1 MRENHFLTLNRALNG
16 AMLAAVLLTSS
27 NVFAAEIASPESVG
41 MSSAALN
48 SATARLQKHID
59 DGEIAGVVAAVA
71 RDGKLVYQ
79 VALGKLDRERDADMP
94 EDALFRIYSMSRE
107 ITSVAALRLFEEG
120 AFKFDDPV
128 SKYLPEF
135 SDQRVLLNSE
145 STDLEATRPRV
156 GEMTIGHLLT
166 HTSGLGSRSSAL
178 YRENNVRDRAQS
190 LDAMVSKAARVPLFQ
205 DPGTEFRYGIHATI
219 IGKLIEVWSG
229 QPFEE
234 YLQQNLLAPLGMTS
248 TLFWAEGNDADRLAQ
263 LYRPEAG
270 ELSPYAIETMPW
282 TQRPVLVEG
291 GVGLLSS
298 VPDYVRFAQ
307 MVLDRGKI
315 PGTEERILSESTA
328 ALMYE
333 NAVPEAAMPIGDS
346 RYWLGSGWSLGGFNV
361 VLDPSPLCPLVTVAI
376 GLVRRALAFLSILSK
391 ALSLLSWRRSRPRM
405 AEDSERTLV
414 TLSMRRLLKD
424 ASLAC
429 AFRMAAMLRIFTKR
443 EG

>member
-41 MSSAALN
+41 MSRAALN

-145 STDLEATRPRV
+145 STDLEATRPRM

-361 VLDPSPLCPLVTVAI
+361 VLDPSTYAYPVSKGTIWWDGSAGTRFFIDPIEGTVIVIMAQVSPSNGGGFRENFSHLVDAAI
-376 GLVRRALAFLSILSK
+376 IERR
-391 ALSLLSWRRSRPRM
+391 
-405 AEDSERTLV
+405 
-414 TLSMRRLLKD
+414 
-424 ASLAC
+424 
-429 AFRMAAMLRIFTKR
+429 
-443 EG
+443 

>member
-16 AMLAAVLLTSS
+16 AMLAAVLLTYSS
-27 NVFAAEIASPESVG
+27 VFAAEIASPESVG

-79 VALGKLDRERDADMP
+79 VALGKLDRERDADMR

-120 AFKFDDPV
+120 AFNFDDPV

-156 GEMTIGHLLT
+156 GEMTIAHLLT

-190 LDAMVSKAARVPLFQ
+190 LDAMVSKAAQVPLFQ

-270 ELSPYAIETMPW
+270 ELSPYAIETVPW
-282 TQRPVLVEG
+282 TQQPVLVEG

-298 VPDYVRFAQ
+298 VPDYVRFSQ

-315 PGTEERILSESTA
+315 PGTEERILSEATA
-328 ALMYE
+328 ALIYE

-361 VLDPSPLCPLVTVAI
+361 VLDPSTYAYPVSKGTIWWDGSAGTRFFIDPIEGTVIVIMAQVSPSNGGGFRENFSHLVDAAI
-376 GLVRRALAFLSILSK
+376 IERR
-391 ALSLLSWRRSRPRM
+391 
-405 AEDSERTLV
+405 
-414 TLSMRRLLKD
+414 
-424 ASLAC
+424 
-429 AFRMAAMLRIFTKR
+429 
-443 EG
+443 

>member
-1 MRENHFLTLNRALNG
+1 MRKNHFLTQNRALNG
-16 AMLAAVLLTSS
+16 AMLAAVLLTFS
-27 NVFAAEIASPESVG
+27 NVFAAEIASPESMG

-59 DGEIAGVVAAVA
+59 DGDIAGVVAAVA

-135 SDQRVLLNSE
+135 SYQRVLLNAE
-145 STDLEATRPRV
+145 STDLSATRPRV
-156 GEMTIGHLLT
+156 GEMTIGHLLS

-229 QPFEE
+229 QPFED
-234 YLQQNLLAPLGMTS
+234 YLQQNLLTPLGMTS
-248 TLFWAEGNDADRLAQ
+248 TLFWTEGDMANRLAQ

-270 ELSPYAIETMPW
+270 ELRPYAIESVPW

-298 VPDYVRFAQ
+298 VPDFVRFSQ
-307 MVLDRGKI
+307 MVLDRGRI
-315 PGTEERILSESTA
+315 PGTEDRIFSEATA

-333 NAVPEAAMPIGDS
+333 NAVPDAAMPIGES

-361 VLDPSPLCPLVTVAI
+361 VLDPSTYAYPVSKGTIWWDGSAGTRVFIDPIEGTVIVIMAQVSPSTGGGFRENFSHLVDAAI
-376 GLVRRALAFLSILSK
+376 IERR
-391 ALSLLSWRRSRPRM
+391 
-405 AEDSERTLV
+405 
-414 TLSMRRLLKD
+414 
-424 ASLAC
+424 
-429 AFRMAAMLRIFTKR
+429 
-443 EG
+443 

>member
-16 AMLAAVLLTSS
+16 AMLAAVLLTYSS
-27 NVFAAEIASPESVG
+27 VFAAEIASPESVG

-79 VALGKLDRERDADMP
+79 VALGKLDRERGADMP

-298 VPDYVRFAQ
+298 VPDYVRFSQ

-315 PGTEERILSESTA
+315 TGTEERILSEATA

-361 VLDPSPLCPLVTVAI
+361 VLDPSTYAYPVSKGTIWWDGSAGTRFFIDPIEGTVIVIMAQVSPSNGGGFRENFSHLVDAAI
-376 GLVRRALAFLSILSK
+376 IERR
-391 ALSLLSWRRSRPRM
+391 
-405 AEDSERTLV
+405 
-414 TLSMRRLLKD
+414 
-424 ASLAC
+424 
-429 AFRMAAMLRIFTKR
+429 
-443 EG
+443 